1 MIARLSLL
9 AAFGLF
15 TAVSIAVG
23 GYFYSAW
30 HEVDRRSRI
39 VEHVEH
45 THAERGACAAL
56 EVIGQIEGAVS
67 ISLQAAIDGRRPDYA
82 RAILANPDSREL
94 SVFLEADQ
102 EGLIDRGLCEEMRL
116 AAEVGE
122 THPVLA
128 MLLFTRERFDPCDEA
143 DSIEAVLDGLSTHR
157 SRVLRAL
164 FEEPV
169 RLTCFEPSLS
179 ERVAIMTLNW
189 LNETPKGLDETDVI
203 EVASFLQRYAP
214 QESAELGCRFD
225 ALRTV
230 SRLGKTIG
238 CGADMRGRVLERYR
252 YASSL
257 SKAAGSKRERS
268 AELVLVGR
276 DGGRCQV
283 APLED
288 VEAGLTTVACNALES
303 VSDVQLAVLIENLR
317 YGRVR
322 ADLIAGVLSYD
333 GTVRKLKRS
342 RREPALGSW
351 FAYDL
356 QGHLL
361 GATQVVELDELAERH
376 GERVPRFPLRSF
388 CRREKAKH
396 CYDVDWT
403 KTVAPVEGEPTIFA
417 SRPLNVILDPLE
429 LPSEAESLLLRDS
442 PLLAEDE
449 ETRYR
454 FFRIGREG
462 VLVVASAPGLLRVCW
477 RESDDSIWDQATIR
491 ESRKQILAPISRLLA
506 AMDIERDGRPELLLQ
521 TAHRALKAGQL
532 RTISDEIVL
541 LTPVS
546 AQNRYEVLTRLTVHE
561 Y

>member
-9 AAFGLF
+9 AVFVLF
-15 TAVSIAVG
+15 ATVVVAVG
-23 GYFYSAW
+23 AYFYSEW
-30 HEVDRRSRI
+30 REIDRRGRI
-39 VEHVEH
+39 VERLES
-45 THAERGACAAL
+45 TYAERGPCAAL

-67 ISLQAAIDGRRPDYA
+67 TNLRAAIDGRRPDYA
-82 RAILANPDSREL
+82 HAILTNPDSKEL

-116 AAEVGE
+116 AAELGE

-143 DSIEAVLDGLSTHR
+143 DSIARVLDGLSTHR

-164 FEEPV
+164 FDEPR
-169 RLTCFEPSLS
+169 RLRCFDPSLS
-179 ERVAIMTLNW
+179 TRVASMTLEW
-189 LNETPKGLDETDVI
+189 LDETPDGLDETDVI

-214 QESAELGCRFD
+214 QKSAELGCRFD
-225 ALRTV
+225 ARQIV

-252 YASSL
+252 YASPL
-257 SKAAGSKRERS
+257 SKADRRKRERS
-268 AELVLVGR
+268 AELVLLGR

-283 APLED
+283 APLD
-288 VEAGLTTVACNALES
+288 DPEAGLTTVACTELEP

-333 GTVRKLKRS
+333 GASRKLKRG

-356 QGHLL
+356 QGQLL
-361 GATQVVELDELAERH
+361 GTAQVVDLEELAERH

-403 KTVAPVEGEPTIFA
+403 KTVAPVEGEPTVFA
-417 SRPLNVILDPLE
+417 SKPLNVLLDPLA
-429 LPSEAESLLLRDS
+429 LPGEAQSVVIQDS
-442 PLLAEDE
+442 PLLAVDDE
-449 ETRYR
+449 TSYR

-462 VLVVASAPGLLRVCW
+462 VLVVASTPGLLRVCW
-477 RESDDSIWDQATIR
+477 RESDDAVWVQAMVR
-491 ESRKQILAPISRLLA
+491 EPRKQRLAPIFRLLA

-521 TAHRALKAGQL
+521 TAHRALKAGEL
-532 RTISDEIVL
+532 RTTSDEIVL
-541 LTPVS
+541 MTPVS